1 MTDEPTV
8 QLPQGVK
15 TLAEGKAFA
24 ALTTMLPDGQPQ
36 THVMWFDVDHDTIL
50 INTEVDRQKHKNMLR
65 NSAVTVTVMDPTNP
79 YRFFEVRGKFVG
91 EVRGP
96 EARAHIDA
104 CSQRYVGGPYQG
116 TIGTERVIMRIAPTR
131 VYAQG

>member
-1 MTDEPTV
+1 VTDEPTV

-65 NSAVTVTVMDPTNP
+65 N
-79 YRFFEVRGKFVG
+79 
-91 EVRGP
+91 
-96 EARAHIDA
+96 
-104 CSQRYVGGPYQG
+104 
-116 TIGTERVIMRIAPTR
+116 
-131 VYAQG
+131 